1 MVVGVGEE
9 IAGVA
14 QQAPAAVVEVE
25 VTRAPSVVV
34 EVDAFKFVSVKPPT
48 SQMPTEPH
56 GKC

>member
-1 MVVGVGEE
+1 MVGVGEE

-25 VTRAPSVVV
+25 VTRAPAAVV
-34 EVDAFKFVSVKPPT
+34 EVEAFNFVSVKQPT
-48 SQMPTEPH
+48 SQKPTEPH

>member
-25 VTRAPSVVV
+25 VTRAPAAVV
-34 EVDAFKFVSVKPPT
+34 EVEAFKFVSLKQPT
-48 SQMPTEPH
+48 SRKSPELH